1 MSSWPFPRILA
12 HRGGGTL
19 APENTLA
26 AMRCGL
32 QHGFRAVEFDVMLA
46 QDGVPVVIHDSRLGR
61 TVAGNADIA
70 SLTSVQLGVMD
81 AGSWF
86 DLAFVGE
93 PVPTFE
99 QVFSFCRANGIWM
112 NIEIKPSAGTE
123 IETGRIVA
131 TMVQNWITPEDP
143 MPPLLSSFSF
153 EAMEAARIAAA
164 AIPRGW
170 LVDRIPWGWQQQ
182 LQRLDAIALH
192 ANQKHLTQTLVAEV
206 KNHGVGMLCY
216 TVNDPARAHKL
227 FEWGVDA
234 VCTDRLD
241 LIRPHFCAPYFP

>member
-1 MSSWPFPRILA
+1 MSSWPFPRMLA

-32 QHGFRAVEFDVMLA
+32 QYGFRAVEFDVMLA

-61 TVAGNADIA
+61 TVDGNADIA
-70 SLTSVQLGVMD
+70 SLTSAQLGTMD

-86 DLAFVGE
+86 DKTFIGE

-99 QVFSFCRANGIWM
+99 QVFSFCRVNGIWM
-112 NIEIKPSAGTE
+112 NIEIKPSAGTA
-123 IETGRIVA
+123 IETGQIVA
-131 TMVQNWITPEDP
+131 TMVQNWIAYDDP

-153 EAMEAARIAAA
+153 EAMEAAMRAAE

-170 LVDRIPWGWQQQ
+170 LVDRIPSGWQQQ
-182 LQRLDAIALH
+182 LKRLNAVALH
-192 ANQKHLTQTLVAEV
+192 ANQKHLTRTLVEDV
-206 KNHGVGMLCY
+206 KNHGVGVLCY
-216 TVNDPARAHKL
+216 TVNDPARAVTL

-234 VCTDRLD
+234 MCTDRLD
-241 LIRPHFCAPYFP
+241 LIGPHFDATYFP